1 MFRCNSG
8 QCINKLMQ
16 CNRMFECK
24 DKSDEVSC
32 DDGKYKKFLKKIGGV
47 KKSLK
52 TTYNLF
58 LFITLFFDRSMHW

>member
-1 MFRCNSG
+1 
-8 QCINKLMQ
+8 MQ

-47 KKSLK
+47 KNAWS
-52 TTYNLF
+52 
-58 LFITLFFDRSMHW
+58 HWKQLTIYFYL